1 MDEPVQHDMAS
12 LTPLNRSSVTREVT
26 GRLFDYLM
34 SGGLTPGSRLPSE
47 RRLAEALQVGRSAI
61 RETLAA
67 FEVLGIV
74 DSRPGSGTYLRSHSA
89 DLLPTVI
96 NWGLTLGQPRTL
108 DLVEARAELEVIT
121 ARFAAERA
129 TTKDIGRLRAH
140 LDRMA
145 ETVDSWEEFVAADV
159 AFHLEIADIA
169 GNTVLSDLLHSVRVL
184 LQVWID
190 RAVRA
195 EGTSMP
201 TLAEHR
207 RVFEAVQSGDGEL
220 AQAAMKTHMRSA
232 SNRLR
237 RSIEEQAERSDAP
250 AEPPPARRKRASA
263 DPSNPARPKRRAS
276 EKP

>member
-1 MDEPVQHDMAS
+1 MNDRVQNDTAS
-12 LTPLNRSSVTREVT
+12 LTPLNRASVTREVT

-34 SGGLTPGSRLPSE
+34 SGELTPGSRLPSE

-74 DSRPGSGTYLRSHSA
+74 DSRPGSGTYLRSHSS

-96 NWGLTLGQPRTL
+96 NWGLTLGQPRAL
-108 DLVEARAELEVIT
+108 DLVQARAELEVIT
-121 ARFAAERA
+121 ARLAAERA
-129 TTKDIGRLRAH
+129 STDDIRRLRVH
-140 LDRMA
+140 LDRMTA
-145 ETVDSWEEFVAADV
+145 TVDTWEEFVAADV

-169 GNTVLSDLLHSVRVL
+169 GNTVLSDLLHSVRAL

-195 EGTSMP
+195 EGTSKP
-201 TLAEHR
+201 TLAEHQ
-207 RVFEAVQSGDGEL
+207 RVFDAVEAGDGEL

-232 SNRLR
+232 SNRLK
-237 RSIEEQAERSDAP
+237 RSLEEETEAP
-250 AEPPPARRKRASA
+250 AEKTPAPRKRASVA
-263 DPSNPARPKRRAS
+263 PSSPARPTRRAS
-276 EKP
+276 GKS